1 LSKHPFEPFFWISD
15 TFSGFIRSPRG
26 SNISK
31 IKTTGTPRSLNNV
44 LQKVYCLQNGLDPP
58 DLLVAIIRLPYRN
71 ICYCRTLAGL
81 LQKYFSPCRAAAV
94 TADTLPTPSRLQNTL
109 DPPYL
114 WVVIIRLPYR
124 NICYCRTLAG
134 LLQKYFSPCRAAA
147 VTADTLPTPSRL
159 QNTLDPPHLLV
170 AIIRLPYR
178 YICYCRIL
186 AGLLQKYFTLLQEFC
201 TAPSASSTFPR
212 EKVHKDK
219 TSREA
224 AATFH
229 IKAPEHPP
237 SIFGPEWPDLK
248 IVKKLKF
255 FPGYPLDE
263 KIRA

>member
-58 DLLVAIIRLPYRN
+58 DLLVA
-71 ICYCRTLAGL
+71 
-81 LQKYFSPCRAAAV
+81 
-94 TADTLPTPSRLQNTL
+94 
-109 DPPYL
+109 
-114 WVVIIRLPYR
+114 IIRLPYR